1 MKVQTRLSLFCSI
14 VFGVIFAILSLLI
27 YALYYNNVEKS
38 IYQGL
43 QKTVQITALFYLEE
57 DELSSRDFAKIR
69 KQFEEAVSDSYYQIY
84 NEENKVSY
92 GAKPADIPINILDRI
107 RKEKQLSFSTDEFLC
122 NGIFYEDNQGDFVVI
137 TKKKKEYLNE
147 QMNQLLWVLL
157 AALIIGLLTII
168 GLSRWVS
175 HVAYRPFRRIINQV
189 NNISTKNLDVQ
200 IESPQ
205 TKDELQDL
213 TDTFNVL
220 LDKLSETFI
229 IQKNFVNYVSH
240 EFKTPLASIL
250 GNLEVFSIKDR
261 TAEEYKQLS
270 DKLIQQ
276 IYQLEEILNILIVIS
291 DLREDSDIR
300 AQVRIDDLIWE
311 IISKISDRYPDSK
324 IKVDVDILPEDE
336 QLLSVSKDKTQLLM
350 AMFNLI
356 ENAVKYSQGN
366 IVDIHLSK
374 TEGNLSMSITDK
386 GIGIPS
392 DQLANI
398 SKPFYRA
405 DNTNKI
411 QGSGIGLSIALRILE
426 KNKIKYEIVSEEN
439 KGTCIILILPRI

>member
-1 MKVQTRLSLFCSI
+1 MKVQTRLSLFCSL

-27 YALYYNNVEKS
+27 YALYYNNAEKS

-57 DELSSRDFAKIR
+57 DELNSKDFAKIR

-84 NEENKVSY
+84 NEDNQISY
-92 GAKPADIPINILDRI
+92 GAKTANISPDILDRI
-107 RKEKQLSFSTDEFLC
+107 RQEKQLSFSTDEFIC
-122 NGIFYEDNQGDFVVI
+122 TGIFYEDNQGDFVVI
-137 TKKKKEYLNE
+137 TKKKKEDLNE
-147 QMNQLLWVLL
+147 QVNQLLWVLL
-157 AALIIGLLTII
+157 AAFVIGLLAII

-175 HVAYRPFRRIINQV
+175 HMAYRPFRKIIDQV
-189 NNISTKNLDVQ
+189 NRISTKNLDTQ
-200 IESPQ
+200 IGSPQ

-220 LDKLSETFI
+220 LNKLSETFI
-229 IQKNFVNYVSH
+229 IQKNFVSYVSH

-261 TAEEYKQLS
+261 TSEEYKQLS
-270 DKLIQQ
+270 EKLIQQ
-276 IYQLEEILNILIVIS
+276 IYHLEEILNILIVIS

-300 AQVRIDDLIWE
+300 TQIRIDDLIWE
-311 IISKISDRYPDSK
+311 IISKISDRYTGSK
-324 IKVDVDILPEDE
+324 IRVNIDILPEDE
-336 QLLSVSKDKTQLLM
+336 QLLSINKDKTQLLM
-350 AMFNLI
+350 SMFNLI

-366 IVDIHLSK
+366 TVDIQLSK
-374 TEGNLSMSITDK
+374 KENNLSIAITDR

-392 DQLANI
+392 DQLVNI

-405 DNTNKI
+405 NNTNKI

-426 KNKIKYEIVSEEN
+426 KNQIKYEIISEEN
-439 KGTCIILILPRI
+439 KGTTVILVFSAS

>member
-14 VFGVIFAILSLLI
+14 AFWVIFAILSLLI
-27 YALYYNNVEKS
+27 YGLYYNNVEKS

-43 QKTVQITALFYLEE
+43 KKTVQITALFYLEE
-57 DELSSRDFAKIR
+57 DELNSKEFAKIR

-84 NEENKVSY
+84 NEKNQISY
-92 GAKPADIPINILDRI
+92 GAQPADVPPEILDRI
-107 RKEKQLSFSTDEFLC
+107 RNEKQLSFSTEHFLC
-122 NGIFYEDNQGDFVVI
+122 NGIFYEDNQGDFDVI
-137 TKKKKEYLNE
+137 TKKKKEDLNE
-147 QMNQLLWVLL
+147 QVAQLLWVLL
-157 AALIIGLLTII
+157 AAFIIGVLAII

-175 HVAYRPFRRIINQV
+175 HVAYRPFRKVIDQV

-205 TKDELQDL
+205 TQDELQDL
-213 TDTFNVL
+213 TDTFNTL
-220 LDKLSETFI
+220 LNKLSETFI
-229 IQKNFVNYVSH
+229 IQKNFVSYVSH

-261 TAEEYKQLS
+261 TPEEYKLLS
-270 DKLIQQ
+270 NKLIQQ

-300 AQVRIDDLIWE
+300 TQIRIDDLIWE
-311 IISKISDRYPDSK
+311 IISKISDRYAGSK
-324 IKVDVDILPEDE
+324 IRVNVDILPGDE
-336 QLLSVSKDKTQLLM
+336 QLLSINKDRTQLLM

-356 ENAVKYSQGN
+356 ENAVKFSQGN
-366 IVDIHLSK
+366 TVDIQLSK
-374 TEGNLSMSITDK
+374 KEDNLCIAIADK

-392 DQLANI
+392 DQLTNI

-426 KNKIKYEIVSEEN
+426 KNQIRYEIHSEEN
-439 KGTCIILILPRI
+439 KGTTITLIFSGI

>member
-57 DELSSRDFAKIR
+57 DELNSRDFAKIR

-92 GAKPADIPINILDRI
+92 GAKPADIPSNILDRI
-107 RKEKQLSFSTDEFLC
+107 RKEKQLSFSTNEYLC

-240 EFKTPLASIL
+240 
-250 GNLEVFSIKDR
+250 
-261 TAEEYKQLS
+261 
-270 DKLIQQ
+270 
-276 IYQLEEILNILIVIS
+276 
-291 DLREDSDIR
+291 
-300 AQVRIDDLIWE
+300 
-311 IISKISDRYPDSK
+311 
-324 IKVDVDILPEDE
+324 
-336 QLLSVSKDKTQLLM
+336 
-350 AMFNLI
+350 
-356 ENAVKYSQGN
+356 
-366 IVDIHLSK
+366 
-374 TEGNLSMSITDK
+374 
-386 GIGIPS
+386 
-392 DQLANI
+392 
-398 SKPFYRA
+398 
-405 DNTNKI
+405 
-411 QGSGIGLSIALRILE
+411 
-426 KNKIKYEIVSEEN
+426 
-439 KGTCIILILPRI
+439 

>member
-57 DELSSRDFAKIR
+57 DELNSRDFAKIR

-92 GAKPADIPINILDRI
+92 GAKPADIPSNILDRI
-107 RKEKQLSFSTDEFLC
+107 RKEKQLSFSTNEYLC

-439 KGTCIILILPRI
+439 KGTTIILTLPKG

>member
-1 MKVQTRLSLFCSI
+1 MKVQTRLSLFCSV
-14 VFGVIFAILSLLI
+14 VFGVIFAVLSLLI
-27 YALYYNNVEKS
+27 YVLYYNNVEKS
-38 IYQGL
+38 IYDGL

-57 DELSSRDFAKIR
+57 DELSSKDFAKIR
-69 KQFEEAVSDSYYQIY
+69 KQFEEVVSDSFYQIY
-84 NEENKVSY
+84 NEDNIISY
-92 GAKPADIPINILDRI
+92 GAKPADISPNILDRI

-122 NGIFYEDNQGDFVVI
+122 NGIFYEDNQGDFVVV
-137 TKKKKEYLNE
+137 TKKKKEELNE
-147 QMNQLLWVLL
+147 QVNELLWVLL
-157 AALIIGLLTII
+157 AAFIIGLLAII

-175 HVAYRPFRRIINQV
+175 HVAYRPFRMVINQV

-220 LDKLSETFI
+220 LGKLSETFV

-250 GNLEVFSIKDR
+250 GNLEVFLIKDR
-261 TAEEYKQLS
+261 TSEEYKQLS
-270 DKLIQQ
+270 EKLIQQ
-276 IYQLEEILNILIVIS
+276 IYQLEEILNTLIVIS
-291 DLREDSDIR
+291 DLGEDSDIG
-300 AQVRIDDLIWE
+300 AQIRIDDIIWD
-311 IISKISDRYPDSK
+311 IINKISDRYPESK
-324 IKVDVDILPEDE
+324 LRVNIEILPEDE
-336 QLLSVSKDKTQLLM
+336 KLLSINKDKTQLLM

-356 ENAVKYSQGN
+356 ENAVKYSAGKT
-366 IVDIHLSK
+366 VDIQLSK
-374 TEGNLSMSITDK
+374 KEDDLCISITDK
-386 GIGIPS
+386 GIGIPA
-392 DQLANI
+392 DQLADI

-439 KGTCIILILPRI
+439 KGTTIVLYLPVI

>member
-57 DELSSRDFAKIR
+57 DELNSRDFAKIR

-92 GAKPADIPINILDRI
+92 GAKPADIPSNILDRI
-107 RKEKQLSFSTDEFLC
+107 RKEKQLSFSTNEYLC

-311 IISKISDRYPDSK
+311 IISKISHRYPDSK

-439 KGTCIILILPRI
+439 KGTTIILTLPKG

>member
-14 VFGVIFAILSLLI
+14 VFGVVFAILSLLI
-27 YALYYNNVEKS
+27 YGLYYNNVEKS
-38 IYQGL
+38 IYQSL
-43 QKTVQITALFYLEE
+43 KKTVQITALFYLEE
-57 DELSSRDFAKIR
+57 DELNSKDFAKIR

-84 NEENKVSY
+84 NENNQVSY
-92 GAKPADIPINILDRI
+92 GAKPADIPPHILDRI
-107 RKEKQLSFSTDEFLC
+107 REEKQLSFSTDEFLC

-137 TKKKKEYLNE
+137 TKKKKEDLNE
-147 QMNQLLWVLL
+147 QVNQLLWVLL
-157 AALIIGLLTII
+157 AAFVIGLLAII

-175 HVAYRPFRRIINQV
+175 HVAYRPFRKVIDQV
-189 NNISTKNLDVQ
+189 NSISTKNLDVQ

-213 TDTFNVL
+213 TDTFNEL
-220 LDKLSETFI
+220 LNKLSETFI

-261 TAEEYKQLS
+261 TPEEYKQLS
-270 DKLIQQ
+270 NKLIQQ

-300 AQVRIDDLIWE
+300 TQIRIDDLIWE
-311 IISKISDRYPDSK
+311 IISKISNRYTGSK
-324 IKVDVDILPEDE
+324 IRVNVDILPEDE
-336 QLLSVSKDKTQLLM
+336 QLLSINKDKTQLLM

-366 IVDIHLSK
+366 TVDIQLSK
-374 TEGNLSMSITDK
+374 KEDHLCIAIADK

-392 DQLANI
+392 DQLDNI

-426 KNKIKYEIVSEEN
+426 KNQIKYEIISEEN
-439 KGTCIILILPRI
+439 KGTTIILIFSGT